1 MVRSIR
7 TSGKGDLRRIC
18 GPGNF
23 GCASSQP
30 APSSCD
36 RRSSG
41 RRCERNSK
49 LTTTPHPVSSPV
61 PASHRVARNSALY
74 FSSLGIPAV
83 AALLLVPV
91 TVRALGPSRFG
102 LLALGWA
109 VAETT
114 GMFDFGLGKATVRFV
129 AHATGKGKER
139 LKEIILASVITQ
151 TSMGA
156 VAGALLF
163 LFAPLLVHRVFTT
176 APADAGEAVSMF
188 RVLALHLPV
197 LLCLAALRAALEG
210 AQRFDISTPLRIPS
224 SLASVVV
231 PAIAAPAGASLATI
245 MWLLLAVRVVLALVT
260 AYAVRRVLLPERWS
274 IPSGFRTL
282 REMLGYSGWV
292 AVSTAVGPILSSFD
306 RFTVGSVV
314 GTGALGYYS
323 GAAEGANR
331 FLLIPVTAFSAMLP
345 ALAATDATD
354 GRARSLAV
362 THAARRQLS
371 ALFFP
376 LCLALFVFGPDLL
389 GIWLGPAFAQAA
401 GLALRILSAG
411 IFLAGLA
418 VLPLALLYG
427 SGRPDL
433 PAKINLFQVA
443 VHIPLTI
450 ILVRRWGI
458 TGAAVAVAVRC
469 AEDLVL
475 YGWAS
480 RRAAGRYTPSTSERG
495 RDRKLLLSAM
505 ALGVAFLAGFV
516 VLRVSVP
523 AALAV
528 AVVGL
533 AGYAWMC
540 WSRVLSPSERA
551 AWLGMMFSMRR
562 EPRAG

>member
-1 MVRSIR
+1 
-7 TSGKGDLRRIC
+7 
-18 GPGNF
+18 
-23 GCASSQP
+23 
-30 APSSCD
+30 
-36 RRSSG
+36 
-41 RRCERNSK
+41 
-49 LTTTPHPVSSPV
+49 
-61 PASHRVARNSALY
+61 VARNSALY

-129 AHATGKGKER
+129 ADATGKGKER
-139 LKEIILASVITQ
+139 LREIIHASVFTQ

-156 VAGALLF
+156 VAGVLLF
-163 LFAPLLVHRVFTT
+163 LFAPLLVHRVFSL
-176 APADAGEAVSMF
+176 APGSMGEAIAMF

-224 SLASVVV
+224 SLASVAV
-231 PAIAAPAGASLATI
+231 PAIAAPMGASLATI
-245 MWLLLAVRVVLALVT
+245 MWLLLGVRVALAVIT
-260 AYAVRRVLLPERWS
+260 MYAVRRVLLPDRWS
-274 IPSGFRTL
+274 VPSGFQTL

-292 AVSTAVGPILSSFD
+292 AVSAAVGPILSSFD
-306 RFTVGSVV
+306 RFAVGSVV
-314 GTGALGYYS
+314 GSTALGYYS

-345 ALAATDATD
+345 ALAATDASD

-376 LCLALFVFGPDLL
+376 LCLALFVFGPTLL

-411 IFLAGLA
+411 IFLTGLA

-450 ILVRRWGI
+450 ILVQRWGI
-458 TGAAVAVAVRC
+458 TGAAMAVAVRC
-469 AEDLVL
+469 AEDFVF
-475 YGWAS
+475 YEWAS
-480 RRAAGRYTPSTSERG
+480 RKAAGRYVATPDERS
-495 RDRKLLLSAM
+495 RDRRLVLSAI
-505 ALGVAFLAGFV
+505 ALGVAFVVGML
-516 VLRVSVP
+516 VLRVSAPVTI
-523 AALAV
+523 AIAV
-528 AVVGL
+528 AGV
-533 AGYAWMC
+533 AGYAWVC
-540 WSRVLSPSERA
+540 WSRVLSPGERR
-551 AWLGMMFSMRR
+551 AWLGMFLS
-562 EPRAG
+562 PRQA

>member
-1 MVRSIR
+1 M
-7 TSGKGDLRRIC
+7 TTT
-18 GPGNF
+18 
-23 GCASSQP
+23 QYP
-30 APSSCD
+30 APAS
-36 RRSSG
+36 
-41 RRCERNSK
+41 
-49 LTTTPHPVSSPV
+49 V
-61 PASHRVARNSALY
+61 PASHRVARNSVLY
-74 FSSLGIPAV
+74 FSSLGVPAV

-102 LLALGWA
+102 LLALAWA

-129 AHATGKGKER
+129 ADATGKGEER
-139 LKEIILASVITQ
+139 LKEIILASVFTQ
-151 TSMGA
+151 TSMGIA
-156 VAGALLF
+156 AGVILF
-163 LFAPLLVHRVFTT
+163 LLAPLLVHRVFSI
-176 APADAGEAVSMF
+176 APGSVGEAIGMF
-188 RVLALHLPV
+188 RVLALHMPI

-245 MWLLLAVRVVLALVT
+245 MWWLLGVRVALALIT
-260 AYAVRRVLLPERWS
+260 AYTVRRVLLPEGWRV
-274 IPSGFRTL
+274 PSGFQTL

-292 AVSTAVGPILSSFD
+292 AVSTVLGPILGSFD

-314 GTGALGYYS
+314 GSAGLGYYS

-376 LCLALFVFGPDLL
+376 VCLTLFVFGPVLL
-389 GIWLGPAFAQAA
+389 GIWLGPAFALAA
-401 GLALRILSAG
+401 GQALRILSAG
-411 IFLAGLA
+411 IFLTGLA

-433 PAKINLFQVA
+433 PAKINIVQVA

-450 ILVRRWGI
+450 FLVRRWGI
-458 TGAAVAVAVRC
+458 TGAAMAVAIRC
-469 AEDLVL
+469 AEDFVL
-475 YGWAS
+475 YEWAS
-480 RRAAGRYTPSTSERG
+480 RRAAGRYTATADERG
-495 RDRKLLLSAM
+495 RDRRLLLSAVT
-505 ALGVAFLAGFV
+505 LGVAFAAGFL
-516 VLRVSVP
+516 VLGVS
-523 AALAV
+523 AAAAAAIAV
-528 AVVGL
+528 AGV

-540 WSRVLSPSERA
+540 WSRVLSAGERR
-551 AWLGMMFSMRR
+551 AWLGMLFSARR
-562 EPRAG
+562 A